1 MQVKLWRY
9 LSFLIHNNKIFRTYY
24 INDLFFNQPGVI
36 HDTSLTFWVYLSQR
50 TLLGVFSA
58 ASLMMFEGA
67 VMATIQETGG
77 DYGIQR

>member
-1 MQVKLWRY
+1 M
-9 LSFLIHNNKIFRTYY
+9 FL
-24 INDLFFNQPGVI
+24 GVI

-67 VMATIQETGG
+67 VMSTIQEMGG

>member
-1 MQVKLWRY
+1 MSLTFA
-9 LSFLIHNNKIFRTYY
+9 LT
-24 INDLFFNQPGVI
+24 GVI

-67 VMATIQETGG
+67 VMATIQEMGG
-77 DYGIQR
+77 DYGIQRYLVKFIYF